1 MNETPALLPPRLDAL
16 PLSVRGSSGV
26 GVKTL
31 ELFDDS
37 RNRPLKVEV
46 WYPADLPSDA
56 DERTIYANI
65 PWLGTR
71 KPVSFAGRALR
82 GATPRPDK
90 APVVIYA
97 HGAPGS
103 RLQSTRLC
111 EHLASHG
118 FVVAAIDFTYMTYGD
133 RSEEAYV
140 TGLLDRPQDVSF
152 TLDTLATSETF
163 GDIADVANAA
173 IIGYSFGGYTAIAAC
188 GAGLDFESL
197 AAVAERGDNIGYVL
211 GFRDR
216 LEPLRGKQRGFVGD
230 QRLKAAFVMAP
241 WNAPILDLPQVS
253 VPVFVAVGEL
263 DVIAPMKRDAERIY
277 EGVASDEV
285 SFMMFERGGHNIFT
299 DPCLPEVRAT
309 LPGWE
314 HCADPVWDKERSGDI
329 IKHVALAFMQKH
341 LLAREAAVEQL
352 RPTALGALPG
362 VTFKVR

>member
-1 MNETPALLPPRLDAL
+1 MNQTAAFLPPRLDAL
-16 PLSVRGSSGV
+16 PLSVRGALRV

-31 ELFDDS
+31 DLLDEDRD
-37 RNRPLKVEV
+37 RPLKVEV
-46 WYPADLPSDA
+46 WYPAELPSDA
-56 DERTIYANI
+56 EERTVYANI

-82 GATPRPDK
+82 DATPLPEK

-133 RSEEAYV
+133 RTEEAYV

-152 TLDTLATSETF
+152 TLDALAASELF
-163 GDIADVANAA
+163 GDVADVANAA
-173 IIGYSFGGYTAIAAC
+173 IIGYSFGGYTAMAAC
-188 GAGLDFESL
+188 GAGLDFEGL
-197 AAVAERGDNIGYVL
+197 AAVAERGDNIGYPL

-230 QRLKAAFVMAP
+230 PRLKAAFVMAP

-253 VPVFVAVGEL
+253 VPTFVAIGEL
-263 DVIAPMKRDAERIY
+263 DVIAPMERDARRIY

-285 SFMMFERGGHNIFT
+285 YLMVFERGGHNIFT

-309 LPGWE
+309 RPGWE

-329 IKHVALAFMQKH
+329 VKHVALAFLQKAVRGSSDAARH
-341 LLAREAAVEQL
+341 LS
-352 RPTALGALPG
+352 PTALSGLPG
-362 VTFKVR
+362 VTVTVR